1 MRGKVLAQLMGVVV
15 LGGALLVS
23 GLLHPGV
30 VDAQSP
36 TATRSF
42 STATVPA
49 GGELEVTVA
58 PSDYGRFGQ
67 VVETLP
73 AGFSYL
79 SSEQPGIKVDG
90 QDVAIVFLEGDT
102 VAYKV
107 TASTTTGVG
116 SFSGL
121 VLDEDEAEEQVGGQ
135 HQVTVVAASDLL
147 GRYDDDQDGSIQR
160 VEYLTALSH
169 YLFDGTISRDEYLEI
184 LSLYLFGG

>member
-36 TATRSF
+36 TANRSF
-42 STATVPA
+42 STATVAA
-49 GGELEVTVA
+49 GGEVEVTVA

-73 AGFSYL
+73 AGFSYV

-102 VAYKV
+102 VTYKV

-121 VLDEDEAEEQVGGQ
+121 VLDEDEVRGTGGRPTPSNGGGRLGFVRQVRRRP
-135 HQVTVVAASDLL
+135 
-147 GRYDDDQDGSIQR
+147 GRLHPKG
-160 VEYLTALSH
+160 
-169 YLFDGTISRDEYLEI
+169 
-184 LSLYLFGG
+184 